1 MYNIKGERTMTN
13 MIDIPTIGEV
23 LQEEFLEPLN
33 LSQNALAL
41 AIGVPSNRING
52 IINGVRGM
60 TADTDLRLTKYFGL
74 SEGYFLRIQE
84 QLDIANAKKKI
95 GTQLDNI
102 IPLDAYRKKK
112 QQEELEEELLQ
123 G

>member
-1 MYNIKGERTMTN
+1 MTKL
-13 MIDIPTIGEV
+13 DLPTLGEV
-23 LQEEFLEPLN
+23 LTTEFLEPLN
-33 LSQNALAL
+33 LSQNALAI

-52 IINGVRGM
+52 IINGTRGM

-84 QLDIANAKKKI
+84 QIDLAKAKQALGDTLNK
-95 GTQLDNI
+95 I
-102 IPLDAYRKKK
+102 IPLDAFRKAK
-112 QQEELEEELLQ
+112 QEEPEEELLQ

>member
-1 MYNIKGERTMTN
+1 
-13 MIDIPTIGEV
+13 MIEIPTIGEI
-23 LQEEFLEPLN
+23 LKEEFLEPLE
-33 LSQNALAL
+33 LSQNALAI

-84 QLDIANAKKKI
+84 RLELLEAKKKL
-95 GTQLDNI
+95 GNALDNI
-102 IPLDAYRKKK
+102 IPLDAFRKKHIPT
-112 QQEELEEELLQ
+112 EELME

>member
-1 MYNIKGERTMTN
+1 
-13 MIDIPTIGEV
+13 MIDMIELPTIGEI
-23 LQEEFLEPLN
+23 LQEEFLKPLH

-52 IINGVRGM
+52 IINGIRGM

-84 QLDIANAKKKI
+84 QIELTNAKKKL
-95 GTQLDNI
+95 GNQLDKI
-102 IPLDAYRKKK
+102 IPLDAFRKKR
-112 QQEELEEELLQ
+112 QQEAKDEEELLQ

>member
-1 MYNIKGERTMTN
+1 MTKFELPSLGE
-13 MIDIPTIGEV
+13 I
-23 LQEEFLEPLN
+23 LQTEFLEPLN

-52 IINGVRGM
+52 IVNGTRGI

-74 SEGYFLRIQE
+74 TEGYFLRIQE
-84 QLDIANAKKKI
+84 QIELAKAKQSI
-95 GTQLDNI
+95 GNELNKI
-102 IPLDAYRKKK
+102 IPLDAYRRATLDKD
-112 QQEELEEELLQ
+112 EELLQ